1 MLRWTAFWQGRDG
14 VVEAWLGMLLGYFL
28 IFFARVADM
37 SLDVIR
43 ILLLT
48 RGRKWQASL
57 VGFLEVSIFILVL
70 NFVLQGGLT
79 DPGKIIAYAA
89 GFATGNLV
97 GAFLEERLAM
107 GFVCLQ
113 VFPPVTQV
121 DELTALFR
129 KEGFGVTLVTGE
141 GRDGYRKILFL
152 FMKRKNLPRALKV
165 LNGHD
170 PKCFFSVSDARSMRG
185 GIIPGK
191 SVIPGR

>member
-1 MLRWTAFWQGRDG
+1 M
-14 VVEAWLGMLLGYFL
+14 EAWAGILLGYLL

-37 SLDVIR
+37 SLGVIR

-48 RGRKWQASL
+48 RGGKWQASL
-57 VGFLEVSIFILVL
+57 IGFLEVTIFIMVL
-70 NFVLQGGLT
+70 NFVLQDGLT
-79 DPGKIIAYAA
+79 DPGKIIAYAT

-97 GAFLEERLAM
+97 GALIEERLAM
-107 GFVCLQ
+107 GFVSLQ
-113 VFPPVTQV
+113 VFPPVKQV
-121 DELTALFR
+121 DEMTALFR
-129 KEGFGVTLVTGE
+129 REGFGVTLVSGE

-152 FMKRKNLPRALKV
+152 FMQRKNLPRALKV

-185 GIIPGK
+185 GGIPGK